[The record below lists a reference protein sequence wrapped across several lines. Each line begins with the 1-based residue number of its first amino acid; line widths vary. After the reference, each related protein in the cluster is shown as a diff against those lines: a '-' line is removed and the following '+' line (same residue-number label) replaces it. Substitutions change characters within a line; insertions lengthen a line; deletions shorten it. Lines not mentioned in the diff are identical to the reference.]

1 MWSMDLVDR
10 LVARAHGT
18 SPMSAGPF
26 SDLAADTRD
35 DRWID
40 HCVNDSSDM
49 ETVLA
54 TELLLRAL
62 HTADSIV
69 AEIESQGMLRQFF
82 AGTSRDILLYESL
95 FFSVHALSDALR
107 QSMPMDKLATVSH
120 FQDVACLTT
129 SILGGQFIGEFDA
142 VLHSQ
147 ERTQRYL
154 PHAGKLREMTERLID
169 IFISARGS
177 TVIEMWSVPADEIE
191 IEIEVNLRSAV
202 SAAVDVSINENAE
215 KLLGRYM
222 GPIGWL
228 ALATE

>member
-10 LVARAHGT
+10 LVARARGT

-26 SDLAADTRD
+26 SDLAAGTRD
-35 DRWID
+35 DGWID

-54 TELLLRAL
+54 TEFLLRAL

-82 AGTSRDILLYESL
+82 VRTSRDILLYESL

-107 QSMPMDKLATVSH
+107 ESVPMDKISAVSH
-120 FQDVACLTT
+120 FQEVACLTT
-129 SILGGQFIGEFDA
+129 SILGGQLIGEFDP
-142 VLHSQ
+142 VSHSQ

-154 PHAGKLREMTERLID
+154 PHAGKLREMMECLIE

-177 TVIEMWSVPADEIE
+177 TVIELWNAPTDEVE
-191 IEIEVNLRSAV
+191 IEIEVSLRSAV
-202 SAAVDVSINENAE
+202 SAAVDTSIKENAQ
-215 KLLGRYM
+215 KLLDRYM
-222 GPIGWL
+222 HPVGRH
-228 ALATE
+228 ALARA